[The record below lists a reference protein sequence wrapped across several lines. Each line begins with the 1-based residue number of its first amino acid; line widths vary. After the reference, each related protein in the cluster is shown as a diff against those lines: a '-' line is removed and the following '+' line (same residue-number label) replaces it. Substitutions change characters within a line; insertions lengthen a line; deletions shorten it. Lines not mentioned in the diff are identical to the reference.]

1 MYLKLIG
8 FAGKYRLFPCDSEL
22 YMVCERRNPSY
33 PRPQPPVIK
42 KLPTRRTSAV
52 TDGDRN
58 YFSGNKPSPSFGIE
72 TNYFS
77 GNNPSPSFGIGTTD
91 ISTAKGGRGDHGYK
105 PVSTLPRPVAPQG
118 SLPVST
124 GKYTPVIPIR
134 KDVTVPQVVVRK
146 KNPFIQL
153 HDKIEDIKKRRQLLY
168 ALTGQRLD

>member
-58 YFSGNKPSPSFGIE
+58 YFSGNKPSPSFGI
-72 TNYFS
+72 
-77 GNNPSPSFGIGTTD
+77 GTTD

-105 PVSTLPRPVAPQG
+105 PVSTLPRPIAPQG